1 MTVTSSVHVTSVKVG
16 KVHLEEGGDGAG
28 RLLGGLV
35 GGAPPHLGHQQLGA
49 GLGEGPRI
57 RELLRDNVGR
67 HRVEYLKYFYNSP
80 KYFYMISVDT
90 LQKSGSMAY
99 SLASFSAWARGWVG
113 EENSE

>member
-35 GGAPPHLGHQQLGA
+35 GGAPPHLRHQQLGA

-57 RELLRDNVGR
+57 RELLRDDVGR
-67 HRVEYLKYFYNSP
+67 HRVEYLKYFCNSP

-90 LQKSGSMAY
+90 LQKSGSMA
-99 SLASFSAWARGWVG
+99 
-113 EENSE
+113 

>member
-35 GGAPPHLGHQQLGA
+35 GGAPPHLGHKQLGA

-57 RELLRDNVGR
+57 RELLRDDVGR
-67 HRVEYLKYFYNSP
+67 HRVEYLKF
-80 KYFYMISVDT
+80 F
-90 LQKSGSMAY
+90 LQFTEIF
-99 SLASFSAWARGWVG
+99 LHDIR
-113 EENSE
+113 